1 MKYLGHF
8 LITEVDIALS
18 SQFCLKMQ
26 RPMRMWHWY
35 EQNGRSNTVIRKS
48 KLKGYKKGKQKFL
61 ITFNCIRVGR
71 LVIGRGENVRG

>member
-1 MKYLGHF
+1 
-8 LITEVDIALS
+8 
-18 SQFCLKMQ
+18 
-26 RPMRMWHWY
+26 MRMWHWY